1 MPTQTEPGK
10 RAEWPADVLAD
21 PNWAW
26 QPFRPDRRRPWNL
39 PWAAH
44 LFRRATFGANWKQL
58 EQALADGPQLTVDRL
73 LKPEA
78 DDSTTVAGF
87 NRTSDE
93 FETAAA
99 DSIESLRAWWLRRM
113 IQTPHP
119 LLEKMTLFWHG
130 FFAVSNSRV
139 GNARSMCQYVQ
150 LLRKHA
156 LGPFSPML
164 EGLVRDPAVLV
175 GLGGEANRKAQ
186 PNVAL
191 AQNLLE
197 HFILGPGN
205 FSEKDAQEVARAFSG
220 CFVRGGR
227 FRYIQREHDSAEK
240 SILGRKGNFDD
251 RDVVRIVLKQPAP
264 ARLVVRRLYRW
275 LINETNEPDDKMIA
289 PLAES
294 FARDLDVARLLGT
307 ILRSNLFY
315 SPAAYRQRI
324 KCPVEY
330 ALGIVRGL
338 EATVATA
345 PLGRHLAQL
354 GQNLYDPPT
363 MDGWQGGRC
372 WINQFT
378 LLDRS
383 NLALALVSGV
393 KPYEKKLDPAALAAR
408 YGHHS
413 PEAAGRFIVDLFL
426 QADLADNVDRIV
438 LEGIK
443 TQAGPDQLRRLVHR
457 VATLPEFH
465 LA

>member
-1 MPTQTEPGK
+1 MFAQTEPRK
-10 RAEWPADVLAD
+10 RAWPADVLAD
-21 PNWAW
+21 PGWAW
-26 QPFRPDRRRPWNL
+26 QPFQPDRRRPWNL
-39 PWAAH
+39 AWAAH
-44 LFRRATFGANWKQL
+44 LFRRAAFGANWKQL
-58 EQALADGPQLTVDRL
+58 KQALADGPERTVQQLL
-73 LKPEA
+73 EPEA
-78 DDSTTVAGF
+78 DLAGF
-87 NRTSDE
+87 NRTSDG

-99 DSIESLRAWWLRRM
+99 DSVESLRAWWLRRM
-113 IQTPHP
+113 IETPHP

-130 FFAVSNSRV
+130 SFAVSNSRV
-139 GNARSMCQYVQ
+139 GNPRSMCQYVQ

-156 LGPFSPML
+156 LGSFAPVL

-175 GLGGEANRKAQ
+175 GLGGEANRKAR

-197 HFILGPGN
+197 HFMLGPGK

-227 FRYIQREHDSAEK
+227 FRYIQREHDSGEK
-240 SILGRKGNFDD
+240 AILGQKGNFDD
-251 RDVVRIVLKQPAP
+251 QDVVQIALKQPA
-264 ARLVVRRLYRW
+264 ASQLVVRRLYRW
-275 LINETNEPDDKMIA
+275 LISETKQPDEKMIA

-294 FARDLDVARLLGT
+294 FARDHDIARLLGT

-324 KCPVEY
+324 KSPVDY

-338 EATVATA
+338 EATVATI

-354 GQNLYDPPT
+354 GQSLYDPPT
-363 MDGWQGGRC
+363 IDGWQGGRY

-378 LLDRS
+378 LLERS
-383 NLALALVSGV
+383 NLAAALLSGG
-393 KPYEKKLDPAALAAR
+393 KPYEKKLDPAAIAAK
-408 YGHHS
+408 YGHRS

-426 QADLADNVDRIV
+426 QADLADDVDQTVRA
-438 LEGIK
+438 GISN
-443 TQAGPDQLRRLVHR
+443 GPDPLCRLVHR
-457 VATLPEFH
+457 LAGLPEFH